1 LAKLQ
6 EQRKDFRVRYKSSQ
20 DASHIQKKVYRLG
33 KKVTK
38 QKYGIKISTIL
49 NAAEKLTADLEYLC
63 SIAESPDP
71 EFPIM
76 DALAYARAVSA
87 VANHL
92 DFVIE
97 DLTENDLSED
107 EEYVKLSE
115 DDLVLMSSLTESSE
129 EAIKILEKTCGIYLQ
144 NN

>member
-1 LAKLQ
+1 M
-6 EQRKDFRVRYKSSQ
+6 
-20 DASHIQKKVYRLG
+20 
-33 KKVTK
+33 TK

-49 NAAEKLTADLEYLC
+49 NAAEKLSADLEYLC

-71 EFPIM
+71 EFPIT

-97 DLTENDLSED
+97 DLTENDLSEN
-107 EEYVKLSE
+107 EEYVKLSQ
-115 DDLVLMSSLTESSE
+115 DDILLMSRLTEASE
-129 EAIKILEKTCGIYLQ
+129 EAIKMLEETCGISLQ

>member
-1 LAKLQ
+1 M
-6 EQRKDFRVRYKSSQ
+6 
-20 DASHIQKKVYRLG
+20 
-33 KKVTK
+33 TK

-107 EEYVKLSE
+107 EEYVKLSGE
-115 DDLVLMSSLTESSE
+115 EIVTLNSYTENSE
-129 EAIKILEKTCGIYLQ
+129 TALKVLEKICGISLQ

>member
-1 LAKLQ
+1 M
-6 EQRKDFRVRYKSSQ
+6 
-20 DASHIQKKVYRLG
+20 
-33 KKVTK
+33 TK

-49 NAAEKLTADLEYLC
+49 NAAEKLSADLEYLC
-63 SIAESPDP
+63 SIAENPDP
-71 EFPIM
+71 EFPIT

-97 DLTENDLSED
+97 DLTENDLSEN
-107 EEYVKLSE
+107 EEYVKLSQ
-115 DDLVLMSSLTESSE
+115 DDILLMSRLTEASE
-129 EAIKILEKTCGIYLQ
+129 EAIKMLEETCGISLQ